1 MTHRSDTRRHSSLA
15 STLHAKGIAMKSRIH
30 RIIVAGLVMTAF
42 TFAQQNQILPS
53 QISAIKSLAINQGF
67 TPTDLDNYVLQMQGV
82 PLADLTRQQGAA
94 LIQSFQSASP
104 PRPLPPPQ
112 PVAARRPSRPAA
124 PKASPPPPAEPREPI
139 IATILEVGM
148 SKRFHLI
155 DGNIVEGT
163 IVSLEGVFCNIETI
177 DGLLRVPRQAI
188 LEETA
193 RITKRNDTRYVGPVL
208 KETLEEIVLRSG
220 YGDVVISKKDIKEMD
235 RYHGGERM
243 TQEEVKQTFYGGEA
257 VLTDIFSDPT
267 AFPLAANTLYISGLS
282 FGYAF
287 TDRFMIRSSF
297 GDDFKGD
304 MNLHPILQF
313 YHRGTGTSE
322 VAAAIG
328 FHMFN
333 NHPISASLAKYSEY
347 VQVLDSLGNPTGNSV
362 NDDGISA
369 KSVLVGKTSHFF
381 WRLYMVLSSRRS
393 LASGRGKMGWHLGI
407 QTNSLILD
415 RPKIDENF
423 YNWDT
428 DLPWITKDGIIPFR
442 AWVAFE
448 YDLSKRLK
456 LEMNVWADNGHRYR
470 SIASV
475 MDDYWLDGTLL
486 VLDQVGGDF
495 RPVDFDFGLLYAFGE
510 TLRVGIHFQ
519 EPYFLL
525 YWEFYQ
531 L

>member
-1 MTHRSDTRRHSSLA
+1 MTHRSDIRRHSSPA
-15 STLHAKGIAMKSRIH
+15 SNLHPKGIAMKSRIH
-30 RIIVAGLVMTAF
+30 RVIAAGLVMTAF

-53 QISAIKSLAINQGF
+53 QINAIKSLAVTQGF
-67 TPTDLDNYVLQMQGV
+67 TEKELDAYVLQTRGTS
-82 PLADLTRQQGAA
+82 LGRLTRQQGAA
-94 LIQSFQSASP
+94 LIQSFQSSSP
-104 PRPLPPPQ
+104 PSPLPPPK
-112 PVAARRPSRPAA
+112 PVSARRLFRPAA
-124 PKASPPPPAEPREPI
+124 PKASPPPQAEPEELI

-155 DGNIVEGT
+155 GGNIVEGT
-163 IVSLEGVFCNIETI
+163 IVSLEGDFCNIETI
-177 DGLLRVPRQAI
+177 DGMLRVPRRAV

-193 RITKRNDTRYVGPVL
+193 EITKRNDTRYVGPVL

-220 YGDVVISKKDIKEMD
+220 YGDVVISKKDIKKMD
-235 RYHGGERM
+235 RYHGGKRAPEA
-243 TQEEVKQTFYGGEA
+243 EVKRSFYGGEA
-257 VLTDIFSDPT
+257 VLTDVFSDPT
-267 AFPLAANTLYISGLS
+267 AFPLPANTLYLSGLS
-282 FGYAF
+282 FGYSF

-297 GDDFKGD
+297 GEDFKGD
-304 MNLHPILQF
+304 MNLHPIFQF

-333 NHPISASLAKYSEY
+333 NHPIAASLAKYSAY
-347 VQVLDSLGNPTGNSV
+347 VIVDSSGKSV
-362 NDDGISA
+362 NAVGVPI
-369 KSVLVGKTSHFF
+369 KSVLREDQTSHFF

-415 RPKIDENF
+415 RPQIDENF
-423 YNWDT
+423 YSWDT
-428 DLPWITKDGIIPFR
+428 SKPWITDKLIIPFR
-442 AWVAFE
+442 AWAAFE

-456 LEMNVWADNGHRYR
+456 LQMNVWADNGHRFR
-470 SIASV
+470 TIATV
-475 MDDYWLDGTLL
+475 IDDYFLDGTLL

-519 EPYFLL
+519 EPYLLL
-525 YWEFYQ
+525 YWEFYN